1 MEMEFSLLKLHVNL
15 PPTIKLCKSA
25 LRAIWLNFD
34 HFSDYCPSYQMPQL
48 PPHCRYPRTL
58 GECCAEEWRMRQ
70 EIKEIETANLH
81 QQQERQPGG
90 GNSGAQIDPGAS
102 YVDVDRM
109 YAEYEEAQMALR
121 RRLRGPEML
130 KLRPTEIN
138 LRSHRIVGGIYGID
152 YLEQPKQNVKI
163 GRVFLTTSTKWSL
176 VGDRVSHLFTYLI
189 AVHQRH
195 LAKRV
200 FYQSYK
206 PPSPPQPGVRRL
218 PEEIE
223 AEIKQMEQNLDKLV
237 LVNVQ

>member
-1 MEMEFSLLKLHVNL
+1 MEFPLLKLHVNL

-34 HFSDYCPSYQMPQL
+34 HFSDYCLSYKIPKL
-48 PPHCRYPRTL
+48 PAHCCFPL
-58 GECCAEEWRMRQ
+58 SLAEASAEEWRKRE
-70 EIKEIETANLH
+70 EIKEVAKATLIE
-81 QQQERQPGG
+81 QQQQQ
-90 GNSGAQIDPGAS
+90 SGTLTTYI
-102 YVDVDRM
+102 DVDKI
-109 YAEYEEAQMALR
+109 YADFEEAQMALR
-121 RRLRGPEML
+121 KKLKGPEVMR
-130 KLRPTEIN
+130 LRPTEIN

-163 GRVFLTTSTKWSL
+163 GSVYLTTSASKVGNSFEMKFPFNSL
-176 VGDRVSHLFTYLI
+176 TLS
-189 AVHQRH
+189 VHQNQ
-195 LAKRV
+195 LSKKL